1 MKIIEKKTWPEL
13 FQKVKNR
20 EKNFD
25 IRLADFGC
33 SKGDILVLKEWD
45 PKTKTYTGRS
55 IRRKVKF
62 TIKTKELEKFWGK
75 TEIKKNGFLV
85 VGF

>member
-13 FQKVKNR
+13 FQKVKSG

-25 IRLADFGC
+25 VRLADFRC

-45 PKTKTYTGRS
+45 PKTKTYTGHV

-62 TIKTKELEKFWGK
+62 TINTKELEKFWSK
-75 TEIKKNGFLV
+75 TEIKKHGFQII
-85 VGF
+85 GF